1 MTTEENGSVEGTV
14 IAVAMF
20 QVFERFGGK
29 LVPSGSKFPF
39 DELYCCP
46 AQRLKQQ
53 Q

>member
-14 IAVAMF
+14 IAVAM
-20 QVFERFGGK
+20 FERFGGK